1 MIHKGTINYTLMT
14 VIIFFTFSIVQ
25 AAVVHSHSS
34 HLNKERENDGAYS
47 PRDRSHKPDTDQH
60 NNEFDHESILG
71 SAKDAEEYDHLPPDE
86 AKRRLKILLKKMDL
100 NNDEHIDRKELKA
113 WILRSFKMLS
123 KEEADEHLEDADD
136 NGDEKVSWTE
146 YLADTYGSD
155 SDENSLMLDKENQL
169 LIEDDKIM
177 WKAADFNGDGLLTGD
192 EWLAFSHPEEHPA
205 MLPHILEQTLRDKDS
220 NKDGAIDFQEFIGDR
235 GQDHDQEWLYAEKE
249 KFDQELD
256 LNLDGKLTGN
266 EILSW
271 IVPSNEEIAEEEVQ
285 HLFGVSDNNEDGI
298 LSFDEVLEH
307 HDTFVG
313 SEATD
318 YGDHLH
324 NIHHFEDEL

>member
-1 MIHKGTINYTLMT
+1 MLHKNSIKFTLRA
-14 VIIFFTFSIVQ
+14 VIIILTFAHIH

-47 PRDRSHKPDTDQH
+47 PRDRGHNADTEQH

-100 NNDEHIDRKELKA
+100 NKDEQIDRKELKA

-136 NGDEKVSWTE
+136 NGDGKVSWAE
-146 YLADTYGSD
+146 YLTDSYGSD
-155 SDENSLMLDKENQL
+155 ADDEDSFKLDKENQL
-169 LIEDDKIM
+169 LIEDDKTM
-177 WKAADFNGDGLLTGD
+177 WKAADFNGDGLLEGD
-192 EWLAFSHPEEHPA
+192 EWVAFSHPEEHPE
-205 MLPHILEQTLRDKDS
+205 MLPHILEQTLRDKDV

-235 GQDHDQEWLYAEKE
+235 GLDHDQEWLYTEKE

-256 LNLDGKLTGN
+256 LNRDSKLTGN

-271 IVPSNEEIAEEEVQ
+271 IVPSNE
-285 HLFGVSDNNEDGI
+285 
-298 LSFDEVLEH
+298 
-307 HDTFVG
+307 
-313 SEATD
+313 
-318 YGDHLH
+318 
-324 NIHHFEDEL
+324 